1 MMPSVIENSNTPEN
15 ISLLIATASIL
26 QISEALI
33 PYPIPG
39 LRFGF
44 ANIVSLIILIQYGFK
59 PALIVTLLR
68 TIVSSFIMGSFLSPG
83 FILSFFGGLTGI
95 CVAGILHQIFN
106 RVSNRALFFRISPVG
121 LGMAGAFAH
130 NMVQVNLAYLM
141 IIRLEQ
147 IFFLIPWLAFG
158 ALIFGAFSGSM
169 ATGIINE
176 LILKKNDV
184 TNIGTMGFQS
194 GAGNINII
202 YKQGDSLVHKCMP
215 EIKFAIVLGLTILL
229 VLKENLILYALVF
242 VGILMIIAASGLT
255 YKETF
260 KILKRIWVV
269 ILSSFA
275 LPLYFNPGSQVF
287 IETGFVSLHKEAVV
301 AGSVFAARI
310 ILLALISSI
319 LAQTTK
325 THDFT
330 KGIRTFI
337 KPFDRIGMDSSYIA
351 STISLSLLSLPRVW
365 NEIRSLIRFLI
376 KGKKRNINTLKQVVL
391 QLFVYIFSASGSRH

>member
-1 MMPSVIENSNTPEN
+1 MIQDMMPSAIEKTNTPEN
-15 ISLLIATASIL
+15 MSLLVATAAIL
-26 QISEALI
+26 QISESLL

-59 PALIVTLLR
+59 PALTVTLLR
-68 TIVSSFIMGSFLSPG
+68 TIVSSFILGSFLSPG
-83 FILSFFGGLTGI
+83 FILSFFGGLAGI
-95 CVAGILHQIFN
+95 CVAGILRQVSN
-106 RVSNRALFFRISPVG
+106 RVSFLRISPVG

-158 ALIFGAFSGSM
+158 ALVFGAFSGSM
-169 ATGIINE
+169 TTGIIK
-176 LILKKNDV
+176 LIILKKNVV
-184 TNIGTMGFQS
+184 TMKFQS
-194 GAGNINII
+194 GSNNINTI
-202 YKQGDSLVHKCMP
+202 YKQGDSLLHKCMA
-215 EIKFAIVLGLTILL
+215 EIKFAVVLGLTILL
-229 VLKENLILYALVF
+229 VLKENLIMYALVF
-242 VGILMIIAASGLT
+242 AGILIIIAASGLA

-269 ILSSFA
+269 ILSSFV

-301 AGSVFAARI
+301 AGSVFATRI
-310 ILLALISSI
+310 ILLALLSSI
-319 LAQTTK
+319 LAQTTE
-325 THDFT
+325 TRDFT

-337 KPFDRIGMDSSYIA
+337 KPFDRVGMDSSYIA
-351 STISLSLLSLPRVW
+351 STISLSLLSLPQVW
-365 NEIRSLIRFLI
+365 NEIRALIRFLI
-376 KGKKRNINTLKQVVL
+376 KGKKRNIKTLKQVVL
-391 QLFVYIFSASGSRH
+391 QLFVYIFSARDSRH